1 MSFLRTISTQRLL
14 ALLAI
19 VVLAA
24 GGGTAIALAA
34 GGGGPVPPAKPL
46 DAAVHDSLTGPEV
59 RGLSAR
65 VEFTN
70 HLVDSAALEGN
81 APLLKGASGRLW
93 LAAGHLRL
101 ELQSDQGD
109 AQLVLDR
116 KSFWVYDVSS
126 HTVYR
131 GNLPQDRKV
140 EPAAKAK
147 EKHHTPSLAEVRD
160 GIARVMR
167 HATLSGA
174 VPGDVAG
181 QPAYDVRI
189 APKQGGLIGAARLA
203 WDAKHAVPLSVA
215 VFARGSSSPVLEL
228 KATDISYGP
237 VPASTFAVTP
247 PKGAKI
253 VDVSPRAAE
262 RPNGKQPTKRGKVS
276 GRAAVAHA
284 LPFKL
289 VAPSTLGG
297 RRLTQVELVGR
308 NGGQGALAT
317 YGRGLNGIAVL
328 QRKAEAGKAAP
339 AQRGEHHG
347 RTLSLP
353 RVNVGGVSAEELVT
367 PLGTVIRFERGGVSY
382 VVIGSVPK
390 STAEAAARGL
400 VR

>member
-24 GGGTAIALAA
+24 AGGTAIALAA
-34 GGGGPVPPAKPL
+34 GDGGPVPPAKPL
-46 DAAVHDSLTGPEV
+46 DAAVHDALAGPEV
-59 RGLSAR
+59 QGLSAR

-70 HLVDSAALEGN
+70 HLVDSAALEGS

-93 LAAGHLRL
+93 LSNHHLRL

-109 AQLVLDR
+109 AQVVLDR
-116 KSFWVYDVSS
+116 NSFWVYDVSS

-131 GNLPQDRKV
+131 GRLPNDRKV
-140 EPAAKAK
+140 EPAAKK
-147 EKHHTPSLAEVRD
+147 KHHAPSLAEVRD

-181 QPAYDVRI
+181 RPAYEVRI

-203 WDAKHAVPLSVA
+203 FDANHAVPLSVA
-215 VFARGSSSPVLEL
+215 VLARGSSSPVLEL

-237 VPASTFAVTP
+237 VPASTFDVTP
-247 PKGAKI
+247 PKGAKT
-253 VDVSPRAAE
+253 VDVSPRAAH
-262 RPNGKQPTKRGKVS
+262 RSNGRVL
-276 GRAAVAHA
+276 GRAAVAQA

-289 VAPSTLGG
+289 AAPSTLGG

-308 NGGQGALAT
+308 HGGAGALAT

-328 QRKAEAGKAAP
+328 QRKAESAKATP
-339 AQRGEHHG
+339 EPRGDHHG

-353 RVNVGGVSAEELVT
+353 RVNVGGVSAEELAT

-382 VVIGSVPK
+382 VVVGSVPK

-400 VR
+400 VP

>member
-1 MSFLRTISTQRLL
+1 
-14 ALLAI
+14 
-19 VVLAA
+19 
-24 GGGTAIALAA
+24 
-34 GGGGPVPPAKPL
+34 VPPAKPL

-70 HLVDSAALEGN
+70 HLVDSAPLEGS

-93 LAAGHLRL
+93 LSNHHLRL

-109 AQLVLDR
+109 AQVVLDR
-116 KSFWVYDVSS
+116 RSFWIYDVSS

-131 GNLPQDRKV
+131 GRLPQDRKG
-140 EPAAKAK
+140 EPAGKK
-147 EKHHTPSLAEVRD
+147 KHHTPSLTEVRN
-160 GIARVMR
+160 GIARLMR

-181 QPAYDVRI
+181 RPAYEVLV

-203 WDAKHAVPLSVA
+203 FDANHAVPLSVA
-215 VFARGSSSPVLEL
+215 VLARGSSSPVLEL

-237 VPASTFAVTP
+237 VPSSTFAVTP

-253 VDVSPRAAE
+253 VDVSPRPAHRHGSEA
-262 RPNGKQPTKRGKVS
+262 TKRGKVS

-289 VAPSTLGG
+289 VAPPTLGG

-308 NGGQGALAT
+308 NRGQGALAT

-328 QRKAEAGKAAP
+328 QRKAEAAKAAP
-339 AQRGEHHG
+339 EQRGDRHG

-353 RVNVGGVSAEELVT
+353 RVNVGGVSAEELAT

-382 VVIGSVPK
+382 LVVGSVPK